1 MSYFA
6 VEKKKIGWTG
16 VHTNADKLSLAKV
29 EGIEY
34 QFVTGKDEFKVGDDV
49 VYFPIDSVLPKD
61 LIDHLN
67 IANFLT
73 GKNHDR
79 VKTVKLRGEYSQ
91 GLCVN
96 FKKIDEFLQIQG
108 TNNMSIANGDYTAI
122 LGVTKYEPPPI
133 MEKSGNLVRL
143 PDFVSVYD
151 IEGCDNFPDVVAYLM
166 DKKVWVSEKMEG
178 TNFSVSYNMVDN
190 KVYVNQRHH
199 SIKPIDAGEHTFW
212 RVAKEKGLIDL
223 VKEVFGK
230 YKGVTAT
237 LRGELIGS
245 KIQGDYYDL
254 KGFDIKLY
262 EAEINGDPIDAE
274 AFLRIMKDLGREADV
289 VPTLAVNV
297 TLAEFLNGKTVREAS
312 DGKSLFKPDKLREG
326 IVIKPMKEER
336 VEIGKF
342 KGRLFIKQ
350 RSPEYL
356 SKTEN

>member
-6 VEKKKIGWTG
+6 VEKKKIGWVG

-34 QFVTGKDEFKVGDDV
+34 QFVTGKDEFKIGDDV
-49 VYFPIDSVLPKD
+49 MYFPIDSVLPKALSD
-61 LIDHLN
+61 FLN
-67 IANFLT
+67 ITNFLT
-73 GKNHDR
+73 GKDHDR

-96 FKKIDEFLQIQG
+96 SKKIDEFLQIQG
-108 TNNMSIANGDYTAI
+108 INNMPIANEDYTAI

-133 MEKSGNLVRL
+133 LEKGGNLVRL
-143 PDFVSVYD
+143 PDFVSAYD
-151 IEGCDNFPDVVAYLM
+151 IEGADNYADVIAYLM
-166 DKKVWVSEKMEG
+166 DKKVWISEKAEG
-178 TNFSVSYNMVDN
+178 TNYGVSFTMLDN
-190 KVYVNQRHH
+190 KFFVNQHH
-199 SIKPIDAGEHTFW
+199 HAIEEIDGVSHTFW
-212 RVAKEKGLIDL
+212 KIARENGLLDL
-223 VKEVFGK
+223 VKAVFDK
-230 YKGVTAT
+230 YKGVNAT

-254 KGFDIKLY
+254 KAFDVKLY
-262 EAEINGDPIDAE
+262 EAEINGDPIDAGD
-274 AFLRIMKDLGREADV
+274 FLRIMKELGREADV
-289 VPTLAVNV
+289 VPTIAVDV
-297 TLAEFLNGKTVREAS
+297 TLGEWLNGRTVREAS
-312 DGKSLFKPDKLREG
+312 NGKSLINPDKLREG